1 MTPELI
7 AIVTVGI
14 ALAGVILAST
24 RGVRQD
30 MARLESRLD
39 GRIDALGSRLDGK
52 IAALESSMNTQLG
65 ELRERMAH
73 LEGVLDGLR
82 EAITIRTRAS

>member
-1 MTPELI
+1 MTPEI
-7 AIVTVGI
+7 ITIVTVGVALAGVSV
-14 ALAGVILAST
+14 ALAGVILTSI

-39 GRIDALGSRLDGK
+39 GKIDALS
-52 IAALESSMNTQLG
+52 AQLG

-73 LEGVLDGLR
+73 LEGLMDGLR
-82 EAITIRTRAS
+82 EAITLRTRLR

>member
-1 MTPELI
+1 MNPEII
-7 AIVTVGI
+7 AIVTVGVALAGVGA
-14 ALAGVILAST
+14 ALAGVILTSI

-39 GRIDALGSRLDGK
+39 GKIDALS
-52 IAALESSMNTQLG
+52 AQLG

-73 LEGVLDGLR
+73 LEGLMEGLR
-82 EAITIRTRAS
+82 EAIVGRARAS

>member
-1 MTPELI
+1 MTPEII
-7 AIVTVGI
+7 AIVTVGV

-30 MARLESRLD
+30 VTRLESRLD
-39 GRIDALGSRLDGK
+39 GKIDALSV
-52 IAALESSMNTQLG
+52 QLG

-73 LEGVLDGLR
+73 LEGLMDGLR
-82 EAITIRTRAS
+82 EAITGRARAS

>member
-1 MTPELI
+1 MTPEII
-7 AIVTVGI
+7 AIVTVGVALAGVGA
-14 ALAGVILAST
+14 ALAGVILTSI

-39 GRIDALGSRLDGK
+39 GKIDALS
-52 IAALESSMNTQLG
+52 AQLG

-73 LEGVLDGLR
+73 LEGLMDGLR
-82 EAITIRTRAS
+82 EAIVGRAKAS

>member
-1 MTPELI
+1 MNAEII
-7 AIVTVGI
+7 AIVTVGVALAGVGA
-14 ALAGVILAST
+14 ALAGVILTSI

-39 GRIDALGSRLDGK
+39 GKIDALS
-52 IAALESSMNTQLG
+52 AQLG

-73 LEGVLDGLR
+73 LEGLMEGLR
-82 EAITIRTRAS
+82 EAIVGRAKASYRA